1 MGTSIVDGTIE
12 SIEVGRRTK
21 KVSVFKTIV
30 FRENDGNTRTIRKA
44 VVSGPLV
51 DQIVPGN
58 SGRFYLFTTFDLK
71 GIHGVRK
78 ADGTAI
84 YDYPGKNNK
93 FLFILIIVLSLAL
106 IALRLGT
113 GDGLPL
119 LSVFLIILGV
129 VGWFF
134 TSKAQRETRVQF
146 DGDAAL
152 AAPAAA

>member
-12 SIEVGRRTK
+12 SIEAGRKTK

-30 FRENDGNTRTIRKA
+30 FRETGGETRTIKKA
-44 VVSGPLV
+44 VVSGPMA

-71 GIHGVRK
+71 GVHGVRK

-93 FLFILIIVLSLAL
+93 MIFIFLIVVSLLLIT
-106 IALRLGT
+106 LRVMT
-113 GDGLPL
+113 GDGVPL
-119 LSVFLIILGV
+119 LSVLLIILGV

-134 TSKAQRETRVQF
+134 TSKAQRETQLQF

-152 AAPAAA
+152 TAAA